1 MTFGSF
7 DDARREYVITTPR
20 TPLPWINYLGTEGF
34 FSLIS
39 QTAGGYCFYKDAR
52 FRRLL
57 RYRYNN
63 IPLDSNGRYF
73 YVRDGAD
80 FWSPG
85 WSPVQAELEQ
95 YECRHGLGYTEISGQ
110 RHGVRAA
117 CLFLVPP
124 GETAEIHQV
133 TLTNTTAQP
142 KSLALFSFV
151 EWCLWN
157 AMDDMTNFQRN
168 FSTGEV
174 EIDGSALYHKTE
186 YRERRNHYA
195 FYSVNAGLEGF
206 DTDRESFLGAYQGLH
221 SPQVVRE
228 GKSRGSVASGW
239 APIASHH
246 LKLELAPGES
256 QTLIFVLGYVENA
269 QDKKWASR
277 DVINKEPARA
287 LMARF
292 ATPAQVAGA
301 MTALRASWDEL
312 LSHYVL
318 EHPEPRLARMVNV
331 WNPYQCMATFN
342 LSRSASFYESGIGRG
357 LGFRDSNQ
365 DLLGFVHQI
374 PARARERL
382 LDLAS
387 TLLTDGGAYHQYQP
401 LTKKGNNEIGGGFN
415 DDPLWLILATAA
427 YLKETGD
434 WTILDESVCYN
445 SDPALTGT
453 LLEHLQRAFDHVVN
467 NRGAHGLPLIGQ
479 ADWNDCLNL
488 NCFSTTPDESFQCTK
503 GTNVSRAESVLIGTM
518 FLYIG
523 PEYVEICRRRGL
535 AAETHRAE
543 QCLQDMRVAIDQ
555 HGWDGEWFLRAY
567 DHFGKKIGSQENPE
581 GKIFIETQGFGV
593 MAQVGVQDGRARQA
607 LDAVKAR
614 LDTPYGIVLQQPAY
628 SEYHTELGE
637 ISSYPPGYKENAG
650 IFCHNNPWI
659 MIAETVI
666 GRGDR
671 AFEYY
676 RKIAPAFVEDISEIH
691 RTEPYC
697 YSQMVAG
704 RDAVRHGEA
713 KNSWLTGTASWNY
726 VAATQFILGVR
737 AEHDGLTVDPCI
749 PADWRG
755 FKISRIYRGERFE
768 IEVRNPHAVMKG
780 VRRVVIDGVEIP
792 DRLLRP
798 SGSGASHTVVVE
810 MG

>member
-1 MTFGSF
+1 MQFGHF
-7 DDARREYVITTPR
+7 DDGNREYVITTPR
-20 TPLPWINYLGTEGF
+20 TPLPWINYLGTEDF

-52 FRRLL
+52 FRRIL

-73 YVRDGAD
+73 YIRDGGD
-80 FWSPG
+80 FWSTA
-85 WSPVQAELEQ
+85 WSPVQAELEEF
-95 YECRHGLGYTEISGQ
+95 ECRHGLGYTRISSK
-110 RHGVRAA
+110 RNGVKAD

-124 GETAEIHQV
+124 GETAEVHQV
-133 TLTNTTAQP
+133 TVSNTASEP
-142 KSLALFSFV
+142 KNLHLFSFV

-174 EIDGSALYHKTE
+174 EVEGSVLYHKTE

-195 FYSVNAGLEGF
+195 FYSVNTPLAGFE
-206 DTDRESFLGAYQGLH
+206 TDRETFLGTYQGLH

-228 GKSRGSVASGW
+228 GKSRNSMASGW

-246 LKLELAPGES
+246 VEIRLAPRES
-256 QTLIFVLGYVENA
+256 RTLIFVLGYVENS
-269 QDKKWASR
+269 QDQKWAAKG
-277 DVINKEPARA
+277 VINKEPAKTLA
-287 LMARF
+287 GRF
-292 ATPAQVAGA
+292 STPAQVTDALKR
-301 MTALRASWDEL
+301 LRAFWDEL

-318 EHPEPRLARMVNV
+318 THSDARFERMVNI

-387 TLLTDGGAYHQYQP
+387 TLLADGGAYHQYQP
-401 LTKKGNNEIGGGFN
+401 LTKKGNNEIGSGFN
-415 DDPLWLILATAA
+415 DDPLWLILATAS

-434 WTILDESVCYN
+434 WTILDEVVPYN
-445 SDPALTGT
+445 SEPDITGT
-453 LLEHLQRAFDHVVN
+453 MLEHLQRAFDHVVD

-488 NCFSTTPDESFQCTK
+488 NCFSTTPDESFQCLK
-503 GTNVSRAESVLIGTM
+503 GTTESRAESVLIGAM
-518 FLYIG
+518 FLFIG
-523 PEYVEICRRRGL
+523 PEYVDICRRRSL
-535 AAETHRAE
+535 KAEVRRAE
-543 QCLQDMRVAIDQ
+543 KCLKEMRRIMEK
-555 HGWDGEWFLRAY
+555 HGWDGDWFLRAY
-567 DHFGKKIGSQENPE
+567 DHFGHKIGSRENPE
-581 GKIFIETQGFGV
+581 GRIFIETQGFGV
-593 MAQVGVQDGRARQA
+593 MAGLGTEDGRARKA
-607 LDAVKAR
+607 LDSVR
-614 LDTPYGIVLQQPAY
+614 EHLDTRHGIILQQPAF
-628 SEYHTELGE
+628 SEYHVELGE
-637 ISSYPPGYKENAG
+637 ITSYPPGYKENAG

-659 MIAETVI
+659 MIAETMI

-676 RKIAPAFVEDISEIH
+676 RKIAPAYVEEISEIH

-726 VAATQFILGVR
+726 VAATQYILGIR
-737 AEHDGLTVDPCI
+737 AEHDGLTVDPCV
-749 PADWRG
+749 PADWKDFRV
-755 FKISRIYRGERFE
+755 SRIYRGETFD
-768 IEVRNPHAVMKG
+768 IEVRNPKGVMKG
-780 VRRVVIDGVEIP
+780 VRRVELDGREVP
-792 DRLLRP
+792 DRLLRTAGDGRP
-798 SGSGASHTVVVE
+798 HKVIVE

>member
-1 MTFGSF
+1 MRFGHF
-7 DDARREYVITTPR
+7 DDANREYVITTPR
-20 TPLPWINYLGTEGF
+20 TPLPWINYLGMEDF

-52 FRRLL
+52 FRRIL

-73 YVRDGAD
+73 YIRDACD
-80 FWSPG
+80 LWSPS
-85 WSPVQAELEQ
+85 WNPVQAELEE
-95 YECRHGLGYTEISGQ
+95 YRCRHGLGYTEISGK
-110 RHGVRAA
+110 RNGVKAT
-117 CLFLVPP
+117 CLFLVPR

-133 TLTNTTAQP
+133 TLSNTTSKP
-142 KSLALFSFV
+142 KSLDLFSFV

-168 FSTGEV
+168 FSTGQVEV
-174 EIDGSALYHKTE
+174 EGSALYHKTE

-195 FYSVNAGLEGF
+195 FYSVNAPLAGF

-221 SPQVVRE
+221 SPEVVRE
-228 GKSRGSVASGW
+228 GKSRNSLASGW

-246 LKLELAPGES
+246 LKIELAPDES
-256 QTLIFVLGYVENA
+256 RTLTFVLGYVENA
-269 QDKKWASR
+269 QDRKWAAK
-277 DVINKEPARA
+277 DVINKEPAKA

-292 ATPAQVAGA
+292 STRGQVADA
-301 MTALRASWDEL
+301 LKALRESWDEL

-318 EHPEPRLARMVNV
+318 DHPDARLERMVNI

-401 LTKKGNNEIGGGFN
+401 LTKKGNNEIGSGFN

-434 WTILDESVCYN
+434 WTILDEVVTYN
-445 SDPALTGT
+445 CEPETTGT
-453 LLEHLQRAFDHVVN
+453 MLEHLQRAFDHVVN

-503 GTNVSRAESVLIGTM
+503 GTTVSRAESVLIGAM
-518 FLYIG
+518 FLFIG

-535 AAETHRAE
+535 EAEVRRAE
-543 QCLQDMRVAIDQ
+543 QCLQEMRQ
-555 HGWDGEWFLRAY
+555 TMEKHGWDGQWFLRAY
-567 DHFGKKIGSQENPE
+567 DHFGTKIGSNENPE

-593 MAQVGVQDGRARQA
+593 MAQLGLADSRARKA
-607 LDAVKAR
+607 LDSVKER

-628 SEYHTELGE
+628 SEYHVELGE
-637 ISSYPPGYKENAG
+637 ITSYPPGYKENAS

-659 MIAETVI
+659 MIAETLI

-676 RKIAPAFVEDISEIH
+676 SKIAPAYIEEISEIH

-726 VAATQFILGVR
+726 VAATQYVLGVR
-737 AEHDGLTVDPCI
+737 AEHDGLVVDPCI
-749 PADWRG
+749 PADWKG
-755 FKISRIYRGERFE
+755 FKISRIYRGETFD
-768 IEVRNPHAVMKG
+768 IEVRNPNGVMKG
-780 VRRVVIDGVEIP
+780 VRRVELDGAEVP
-792 DRLLRP
+792 DLLLRP
-798 SGSGASHTVVVE
+798 TGDGRSHRVVVE

>member
-1 MTFGSF
+1 MQFGYF
-7 DDARREYVITTPR
+7 DDSNREYVITTPQ
-20 TPLPWINYLGTEGF
+20 TPLPWINYLGTEDF

-52 FRRLL
+52 FRRIL

-73 YVRDGAD
+73 YVRDGGD

-85 WSPVQAELEQ
+85 WNPVQADLEGF
-95 YECRHGLGYTEISGQ
+95 ECRHGLGYTRIRGK
-110 RHGVRAA
+110 RNGLKAD

-133 TLTNTTAQP
+133 TLSNETAKP
-142 KSLALFSFV
+142 KSVHLFSFV

-168 FSTGEV
+168 FSTGQVEV
-174 EIDGSALYHKTE
+174 EESALYHKTE

-195 FYSVNAGLEGF
+195 FYSVNASLAGF
-206 DTDRESFLGAYQGLH
+206 DTDRESFLGTYQGLH
-221 SPQVVRE
+221 APRVVRE
-228 GKSRGSVASGW
+228 GRSQNSVASGW

-246 LKLELAPGES
+246 LEIDLAPGDS
-256 QTLIFVLGYVENA
+256 RTLIFVLGYVENP
-269 QDKKWASR
+269 QDRKWAAK

-287 LMARF
+287 LMTRF
-292 ATPAQVAGA
+292 STPAQVAAA
-301 MTALRASWDEL
+301 MKALCAFWDEL

-318 EHPEPRLARMVNV
+318 SHPDARFERMVNI

-401 LTKKGNNEIGGGFN
+401 LTKKGNNEIGSGFN

-434 WTILDESVCYN
+434 WTILDEVVSYN
-445 SDPALTGT
+445 SDPDVTGT
-453 LLEHLQRAFDHVVN
+453 MLEHLQRAFDHVVN

-488 NCFSTTPDESFQCTK
+488 NCFSSTPDESFQCLK
-503 GTNVSRAESVLIGTM
+503 GTTESRAESVLIGAM
-518 FLYIG
+518 FLFIG

-535 AAETHRAE
+535 DAEVRRGR
-543 QCLQDMRVAIDQ
+543 QCLEEMRLTMDR
-555 HGWDGEWFLRAY
+555 HGWDENWFLRAY
-567 DHFGKKIGSQENPE
+567 DHFGTRIGSRDNSE
-581 GKIFIETQGFGV
+581 GRIFIETQGFGV
-593 MAQVGVQDGRARQA
+593 MAQVGLEDGRARKS
-607 LDAVKAR
+607 LDAVR
-614 LDTPYGIVLQQPAY
+614 EHLDTRYGIILQQPAY
-628 SEYHTELGE
+628 SEYHVELGE
-637 ISSYPPGYKENAG
+637 ITSYPPGYKENAG

-659 MIAETVI
+659 MIAETMI

-676 RKIAPAFVEDISEIH
+676 SKIAPAYVEEISEIH

-726 VAATQFILGVR
+726 VAATQYILGVR
-737 AEHDGLTVDPCI
+737 AEHDGLLVDPCI
-749 PADWRG
+749 PADWKG
-755 FKISRIYRGERFE
+755 FRISRIYRGETFD
-768 IEVRNPHAVMKG
+768 IEVRNPKGVMKG
-780 VRRVVIDGVEIP
+780 VRRVEMDGSDVP

-798 SGSGASHTVVVE
+798 SGDARRHKVIVE

>member
-1 MTFGSF
+1 MRFGYF
-7 DDARREYVITTPR
+7 DDENREYVITTPR
-20 TPLPWINYLGTEGF
+20 TPLPWINYLGTEDF

-39 QTAGGYCFYKDAR
+39 HTAGGYCFYRDAR
-52 FRRLL
+52 FRRIL

-73 YVRDGAD
+73 YIRDGAD
-80 FWSPG
+80 FWCPG
-85 WSPVQAELEQ
+85 WNPVQAELER
-95 YECRHGLGYTEISGQ
+95 YECRHGLGYTRISG
-110 RHGVRAA
+110 RRNGVEAD
-117 CLFLVPP
+117 CLFLVPR

-133 TLTNTTAQP
+133 TLSNNGASV
-142 KSLALFSFV
+142 KHLDLFSFV

-168 FSTGEV
+168 LSTGQV
-174 EIDGSALYHKTE
+174 ETEGSALYHKTE

-195 FYSVNAGLEGF
+195 FYSVNCPIEGF
-206 DTDRESFLGAYQGLH
+206 DTDRDAFLGAYQGLH
-221 SPQVVRE
+221 APEAVRQ
-228 GKSRGSVASGW
+228 GKSRNSVASGW
-239 APIASHH
+239 APVASHH
-246 LKLELAPGES
+246 IKIDLEPGES
-256 QTLIFVLGYVENA
+256 KTLTFILGYVENPP
-269 QDKKWASR
+269 DKKWAAKG
-277 DVINKEPARA
+277 VINKAPAKA
-287 LMARF
+287 LMKRF
-292 ATPAQVAGA
+292 SSPDKVEL
-301 MTALRASWDEL
+301 ALQDLRRFWDEL

-318 EHPEPRLARMVNV
+318 EHQDERLQRMVNI

-342 LSRSASFYESGIGRG
+342 LSRSASYYESGIGRG

-401 LTKKGNNEIGGGFN
+401 LTKKGNNEIGSGFN

-427 YLKETGD
+427 YLMETGD
-434 WTILDESVCYN
+434 WSILDEVVPFN
-445 SDPALTGT
+445 SEPATTGT
-453 LLEHLQRAFDHVVN
+453 MLEHLRRAFDHVVN

-488 NCFSTTPDESFQCTK
+488 NCFSSTPDDSFQCTK
-503 GTNVSRAESVLIGTM
+503 GTAESRAESVLIGAM
-518 FLYIG
+518 FLCIG

-535 AAETHRAE
+535 ADEVRRAE
-543 QCLQDMRVAIDQ
+543 RCLQEMREAMDR
-555 HGWDGEWFLRAY
+555 HGWDGNWFLRAY
-567 DHFGKKIGSQENPE
+567 DHFGNKVGSNENEE
-581 GKIFIETQGFGV
+581 GKIFIETQGFAV
-593 MAQVGVQDGRARQA
+593 MAQLGLGDGRARKA
-607 LDAVKAR
+607 LDSVKER
-614 LDTPYGIVLQQPAY
+614 LDTRYGIILQQPAY
-628 SEYHTELGE
+628 SEYHVELGE

-659 MIAETVI
+659 MIAETMI

-676 RKIAPAFVEDISEIH
+676 CKITPAFVEEISDIH

-726 VAATQFILGVR
+726 VAVTQYILGVR
-737 AEHDGLTVDPCI
+737 AAHDGLVVDPCI
-749 PADWRG
+749 PASWDG
-755 FKISRIYRGERFE
+755 FRISRIYRGETFN
-768 IEVRNPHAVMKG
+768 IEVLNPNHVQKG
-780 VRRVVIDGVEIP
+780 VRRIEMDGIDTPE
-792 DRLLRP
+792 RLLKPTGDGRP
-798 SGSGASHTVVVE
+798 HRIIVE